1 MKPSTNEEMVQK
13 TDKYKEKVSGYL
25 YKKQPSGAKRLI
37 KEHRKIT
44 FIFKNFKQEW
54 SLIISYSNG
63 YFLTRE

>member
-25 YKKQPSGAKRLI
+25 YQKHPSGAKRLI

-44 FIFKNFKQEW
+44 FIFKNFKQE
-54 SLIISYSNG
+54 
-63 YFLTRE
+63 